1 LYKGRFLTVILAA
14 GGTGE
19 RFGGECPKQ
28 FTDLDGK
35 SVFTAA
41 AEPFASDVRVDEIV
55 AVVPE
60 AYADKADTALRGIC
74 ESKIWTVVSGGTDR
88 KASVQKGLAAISSED
103 GLVLIHDAARPFVKP
118 EVIDRVLAA
127 AYEYGAAV
135 PAVALTDTIYETKQ
149 SGEGETALCFTA
161 RIPDRTLLRAVQTPQ
176 GFDAALLREAHQKAS
191 EASLFVTD
199 DGMPVFMAG
208 KQVAVVAGDPANIKI
223 TTPADIPPFLPPG
236 QGFRVGFGFDAHRFA
251 EDRPLFLGGIRIPFE
266 KGLEGHSDA
275 DVLTHALIDA
285 ILGALCAGDIG
296 QRFPD
301 TDDAYKGVSS
311 LLLLADVVALM
322 QSEGYEIANC
332 DMTLVAERPKLAPHR
347 RAVEEN
353 LAAALGTGPENV
365 SLKATTTEKLG
376 FTGREEGI
384 AAEAAVLLRKI

>member
-1 LYKGRFLTVILAA
+1 VILAA
-14 GGTGE
+14 GGAGE
-19 RFGGECPKQ
+19 RFGGERPKQ

-35 SVFTAA
+35 SIFEAA
-41 AEPFASDVRVDEIV
+41 AELFAADARVDEIV

-60 AYADKADTALRGIC
+60 AYAGRAGAVLQEIGKTKKWIVVPGGADRT
-74 ESKIWTVVSGGTDR
+74 
-88 KASVQKGLAAISSED
+88 ASVQAGLAAVSAGD
-103 GLVLIHDAARPFVKP
+103 GLVLIHDAARPFASA
-118 EVIDRVLAA
+118 EVIDRVLEAA
-127 AYEYGAAV
+127 HVYGAAV
-135 PAVALTDTIYETKQ
+135 PAVPVTDTIYETKQ
-149 SGEGETALCFTA
+149 SGEGEAALRFA
-161 RIPDRTLLRAVQTPQ
+161 AGIPLRAALRAVQTPQ
-176 GFDAALLREAHQKAS
+176 GFDLALIRAAHRQTAEAG
-191 EASLFVTD
+191 LPVTD
-199 DGMPVFMAG
+199 DGMPVFALG
-208 KQVAVVAGDPANIKI
+208 KPVAVVAGDPANIKI
-223 TTPADIPPFLPPG
+223 TTPEDLPSFVPRG
-236 QGFRVGFGFDAHRFA
+236 SGFRVGFGFDAHRFTD
-251 EDRPLFLGGIRIPFE
+251 DRPLILGGIRIPFE
-266 KGLEGHSDA
+266 KGLAGHSDA

-332 DMTLVAERPKLAPHR
+332 DLTLVAERPKMAPHR

-353 LAAALGTGPENV
+353 LAAALGTEPENV

-384 AAEAAVLLRKI
+384 AAEAAVFLRRK